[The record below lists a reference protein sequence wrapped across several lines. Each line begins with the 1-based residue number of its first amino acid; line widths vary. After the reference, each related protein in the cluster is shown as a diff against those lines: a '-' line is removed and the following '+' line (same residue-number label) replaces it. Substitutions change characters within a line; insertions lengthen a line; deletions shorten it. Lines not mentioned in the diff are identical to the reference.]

1 MLPRRFPKTLA
12 ALAKAWRNLA
22 ANDLERL
29 NGQDPKACIVSANLA
44 RWDMTKGQKA
54 IALAMHYPEPEK
66 GGRGKKSEGAKVAE
80 TSGFSGRRL
89 EQARFNR

>member
-29 NGQDPKACIVSANLA
+29 NRQDPKAFIVSANLA
-44 RWDMTKGQKA
+44 RWVMTKGQKA

-66 GGRGKKSEGAKVAE
+66 GGRGNEERGRK
-80 TSGFSGRRL
+80 GRRN
-89 EQARFNR
+89 FGV